1 MLKPPPRILDHVA
14 LCLPQGPWPAAL
26 EAVLS
31 PAMAEAALAEIAD
44 WPGYAPTPIQ
54 RLDRLAEA
62 LGLGAVYYKDE
73 SDRFALE
80 SFKALGGAYGVLRL
94 AAAQV
99 AERSGTA
106 AALSRIRAG
115 AFREQL
121 RELTV
126 TTATDGNHGRSVAWG
141 AQMAG
146 CRCRIYI
153 HTTVSSGR
161 QQAMEAL
168 GAEVVRIQGDYDDSV
183 IRCARDSEE
192 NGWFVVSDT
201 SYEGYTDVPREV
213 MAGYSVMASEAL
225 EQLVDAP
232 PTHLFIQGGVGG
244 AAAALCARFWQ
255 GLDDRGLD
263 DRRPR
268 TVVVEPASAACI
280 LATARAG
287 CPTQVPLEEETLMA
301 GLSCGTVSL
310 LAWDILKVGASD
322 YLAIG
327 EEGVAP
333 AMRLLASGEAGGGA
347 IVAGESAVA
356 GLIGLIAAA
365 QDETLRAGLGLGP
378 DSRVFLLGSE
388 GATDPD
394 IYRQLVGGGP
404 EAA

>member
-1 MLKPPPRILDHVA
+1 MLQPPPRILDQAHLTVT
-14 LCLPQGPWPAAL
+14 QGPWPAAL
-26 EAVLS
+26 DAVLS
-31 PAMAEAALAEIAD
+31 PAMAEAALTEIAD
-44 WPGYAPTPIQ
+44 WPGYAPTPIH

-62 LGLGAVYYKDE
+62 LGLGAIYYKDE
-73 SDRFALE
+73 GHRFALE

-99 AERSGTA
+99 AERSGATP
-106 AALSRIRAG
+106 ALSRIRAG
-115 AFREQL
+115 EFREQL
-121 RELTV
+121 HELTV

-153 HTTVSSGR
+153 HATVSSGR

-168 GAEVVRIQGDYDDSV
+168 GAEVVRIEGDYDESV

-201 SYEGYTDVPREV
+201 SYEGYTEVPREV

-225 EQLVDAP
+225 EQLADAP

-244 AAAALCARFWQ
+244 VAAALCARFWQ
-255 GLDDRGLD
+255 GLGE
-263 DRRPR
+263 RRPR

-287 CPTQVPLEEETLMA
+287 SPTQVPLEEETLMA
-301 GLSCGTVSL
+301 GLSCGTISL
-310 LAWDILKVGASD
+310 LAWDILKAGASD
-322 YLAIG
+322 YLSIG

-356 GLIGLIAAA
+356 GLIGLTAAA
-365 QDETLRAGLGLGP
+365 QDEALRAGLGLGP

-394 IYRQLVGGGP
+394 IYRRLVGSGP
-404 EAA
+404 HSV

>member
-1 MLKPPPRILDHVA
+1 MLKPPPRILDHAILSVT
-14 LCLPQGPWPAAL
+14 QGPWPAAL
-26 EAVLS
+26 DAVLS

-44 WPGYAPTPIQ
+44 WPGYAPTPIH

-62 LGLGAVYYKDE
+62 LGVGAVYYKDE
-73 SDRFALE
+73 SHRFALE

-99 AERSGTA
+99 AEQSGTTP
-106 AALSRIRAG
+106 ALSRIRAG

-153 HTTVSSGR
+153 HATVSTGR

-168 GAEVVRIQGDYDDSV
+168 GAEVVRIEGDYDESV

-225 EQLVDAP
+225 EQLADAP

-244 AAAALCARFWQ
+244 VAAALCARFWQ
-255 GLDDRGLD
+255 GLG

-268 TVVVEPASAACI
+268 AVVVEPASAACI

-287 CPTQVPLEEETLMA
+287 QPTQVPLEEETLMA

-310 LAWDILKVGASD
+310 LAWDILKAGASD
-322 YLAIG
+322 YLTIG

-356 GLIGLIAAA
+356 GLIGLVAAA

-394 IYRQLVGGGP
+394 IYRQLVGGSP
-404 EAA
+404 QAA